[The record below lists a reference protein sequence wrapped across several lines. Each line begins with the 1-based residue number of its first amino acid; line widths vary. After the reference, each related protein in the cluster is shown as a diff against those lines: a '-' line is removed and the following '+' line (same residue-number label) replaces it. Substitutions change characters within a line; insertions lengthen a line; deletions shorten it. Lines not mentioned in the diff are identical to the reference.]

1 MTASPSLAGVGAVL
15 LVGGEG
21 RRMGGIA
28 KPLLTLEGRSLLA
41 RTVEA
46 SVEAGV
52 GPIVAVGPM
61 LEESD
66 DVVWTTEEPPLG
78 GPVAGIAA
86 GLARMPADRVLILA
100 GDLARPAE
108 VVRGLLS
115 HRPANS
121 ADPAPADGVVFSA
134 DGHPQ
139 WLAGLYRTAS
149 VRHALDGLDTDRN
162 ASVRALLGGL
172 AIEWVVD
179 REGNTA
185 DIDSPADLAR
195 AREEIE
201 ETS

>member
-1 MTASPSLAGVGAVL
+1 
-15 LVGGEG
+15 
-21 RRMGGIA
+21 MGGIA

-46 SVEAGV
+46 LVEAGV

-61 LEESD
+61 LEEKD

-78 GPVAGIAA
+78 GPVSGIAA

-100 GDLARPAE
+100 GDLARPDA
-108 VVRGLLS
+108 VVQGLLS
-115 HRPANS
+115 HRS
-121 ADPAPADGVVFSA
+121 ADVDAAAPASVDGVVFSA

-149 VRHALDGLDTDRN
+149 VRHALDALETDRN

-172 AIEWVVD
+172 AIEWIVD
-179 REGNTA
+179 QEGITT
-185 DIDSPADLAR
+185 DIDTPADLAR
-195 AREEIE
+195 AREETE